1 MSRPLAL
8 LAALLLCLPALAQPA
23 PADAS
28 VAAPAPRSVHAS
40 VQPAQVLLGEPFTYE
55 LVVAHAPEQ
64 RWELQLPKEL
74 GAFEVLEQQRQREDA
89 PRGGGGPVTTFRLK
103 LAAYEL
109 GKLPLPRV
117 TLEEAA
123 GGQGHPGRFTPEPQ
137 TVEVRSTLGD
147 EAAAQGA
154 QLEDLKAPAE
164 VTVRSWRLVWGLLAA
179 LALGVGAWLLVRALA
194 RRRAAVAPPP
204 PPLPL
209 VPRTHQALHALQA
222 EHLPE
227 QGRGREF
234 YFRLS
239 EILRGYLGERFSFEA
254 LECTSSELLLA
265 LRPRAAHTGLPLA
278 ELERF
283 VAGSDLVKYAK
294 SEPPAAECD
303 AALAFAHALVDR
315 TGDVPPPSPASAPA
329 AHASGP
335 YVP

>member
-1 MSRPLAL
+1 MSRPFAL
-8 LAALLLCLPALAQPA
+8 LAALLLCLPALAQPDA
-23 PADAS
+23 ADAG
-28 VAAPAPRSVHAS
+28 AAQAAAPRSVHAS

-55 LVVAHAPEQ
+55 LVVAHAAEQ
-64 RWELQLPKEL
+64 RWELALPKEL

-89 PRGGGGPVTTFRLK
+89 PKGGAGPVTTFRLK

-109 GKLPLPRV
+109 GKLTLPRV

-123 GGQGHPGRFTPEPQ
+123 GGAGHPGHFTPEPQ

-147 EAAAQGA
+147 DAAAQGA

-164 VTVRSWRLVWGLLAA
+164 VAVRSWRLVWGLLAV
-179 LALGVGAWLLVRALA
+179 LALGLGAWLLARVLA
-194 RRRAAVAPPP
+194 RRHAAVPPPP

-209 VPRTHQALHALQA
+209 VPRTHQALRALQA

-239 EILRGYLGERFSFEA
+239 DILRGYLGERFSFEA

-265 LRPRAAHTGLPLA
+265 LRPRAAGTGLPLA

-294 SEPPAAECD
+294 SEPPAPECD

-315 TGDVPPPSPASAPA
+315 TGDVPPPPSTPSA

-335 YVP
+335 DVP